1 MPLSVEDWLHSL
13 RLADYRHIFYANNY
27 NTMDRV
33 RNIWELELNSVS
45 KVYIKLTVILNLVE
59 LHLNV
64 IYVDTVYLF
73 ILSKYLS
80 CKRDMNVPKFAVD
93 KQ

>member
-45 KVYIKLTVILNLVE
+45 IVQIKLTVNLVE
-59 LHLNV
+59 LLHLNV
-64 IYVDTVYLF
+64 IYVDSHIVYFLV
-73 ILSKYLS
+73 LSNKLS
-80 CKRDMNVPKFAVD
+80 CKRDIHVFEI
-93 KQ
+93 